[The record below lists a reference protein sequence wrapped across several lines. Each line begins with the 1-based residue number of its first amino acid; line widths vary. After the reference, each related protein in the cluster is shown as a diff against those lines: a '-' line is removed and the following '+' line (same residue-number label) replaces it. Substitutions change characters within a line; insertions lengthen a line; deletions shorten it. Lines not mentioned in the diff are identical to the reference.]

1 MRRVEPFPGASVG
14 YVLMG
19 FPRVSETFI
28 ASELRRVEQAGV
40 RVRLFVLKP
49 VEPHERA
56 LRHPVVDA
64 IAARPEYLPDTAS
77 LTAPLH
83 RWRPAHLKPF
93 APAVRRVLRR
103 RPRGLARA
111 VAIALGQ
118 ALRDRRTAFSGPR
131 KLYVKELLQAIAL

>member
-1 MRRVEPFPGASVG
+1 MLTSDGGQRRSIG

-28 ASELRRVEQAGV
+28 ASELHRVEQAGV

-49 VEPHERA
+49 VEEREQGV
-56 LRHPVVDA
+56 RHRVVDA
-64 IAARPEYLPDTAS
+64 IAAEPQYLPDTTS

-83 RWRPAHLKPF
+83 RWRPRHLKPF
-93 APAVRRVLRR
+93 LPALRRTLRR

-111 VAIALGQ
+111 AARAARQ
-118 ALRDRRTAFSGPR
+118 AVRDRRTPLSG
-131 KLYVKELLQAIAL
+131 